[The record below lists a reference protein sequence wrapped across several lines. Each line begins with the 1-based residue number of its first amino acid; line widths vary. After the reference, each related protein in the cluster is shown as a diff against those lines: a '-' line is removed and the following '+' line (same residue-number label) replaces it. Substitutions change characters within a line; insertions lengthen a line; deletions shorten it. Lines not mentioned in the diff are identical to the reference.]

1 MPSSKLFNNSDQNYD
16 GKTWKVYGEK
26 NKSHFEPFVNEW
38 TLVYSVIF
46 FESKKKKVVILLLG
60 YKT

>member
-26 NKSHFEPFVNEW
+26 IKV
-38 TLVYSVIF
+38 TLNHLSTNG
-46 FESKKKKVVILLLG
+46 L
-60 YKT
+60 